1 MDFTAIGDVTNVA
14 SKIQDLTV
22 ELDCD
27 LVISDSVA
35 ALVKDEFVLQ
45 AAGPVALRGRPFA
58 LNIFIVIGPKV
69 PVSLPREPLPAS
81 AASSR

>member
-14 SKIQDLTV
+14 SKIQELTV
-22 ELDCD
+22 ELDCE
-27 LVISDSVA
+27 LVISDSLA
-35 ALVKDEFVLQ
+35 SLVKDEFVLE

-69 PVSLPREPLPAS
+69 SIPLPNAPLQESVAS
-81 AASSR
+81 